1 MRNQDG
7 SLIIYINGRPVGVA
21 ATDLPPRL
29 YGIVDLY
36 GQCAEVKITNVASD
50 SSSTVDPT
58 SANVATPLRFHALC
72 GGNAQISEDRLT
84 ASRTHPYEEFT
95 RSTTFTSRPLRP
107 NELFQVTIEVVI
119 DSWSGSLQFGE
130 CTCMNIL
137 TIELCFLFQLSEVVS
152 KNLFQFQDP
161 FLPSLIPR
169 LSPLSWSRGDSLTN
183 KITPPSLCYILKYR
197 ISSIRWPSCYF
208 ALHGSVQLLFKVFS
222 LESPPTSVM
231 AGYGTY
237 E

>member
-107 NELFQVTIEVVI
+107 NELFQVTVEVVI

-137 TIELCFLFQLSEVVS
+137 TFELFFFFFFFNFQKWLAKACFSFRILSFLVS
-152 KNLFQFQDP
+152 FP
-161 FLPSLIPR
+161 G
-169 LSPLSWSRGDSLTN
+169 SPLCPGVKRT
-183 KITPPSLCYILKYR
+183 
-197 ISSIRWPSCYF
+197 
-208 ALHGSVQLLFKVFS
+208 A
-222 LESPPTSVM
+222 
-231 AGYGTY
+231 
-237 E
+237 